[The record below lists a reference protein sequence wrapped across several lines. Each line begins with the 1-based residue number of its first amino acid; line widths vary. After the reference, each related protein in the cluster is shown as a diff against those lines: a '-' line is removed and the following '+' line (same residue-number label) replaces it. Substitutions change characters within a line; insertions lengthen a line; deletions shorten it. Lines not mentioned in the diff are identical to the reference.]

1 MSTRRAYRASFITPL
16 AAGGVAFYEDGV
28 LVVDADGIIREIS
41 AWPLATSEPL
51 SLLDLRGRLI
61 APGFVDTHLHYPQTR
76 VIGSASGPLLD
87 WLEHTVFPEEER
99 FRDEVY
105 ARRVAAE
112 FVDHCLSVGTTT
124 VSAYSSSDPLATEIL
139 FETMAERGIAGFAGL
154 TLMDQNCPQAL
165 RLSSDA
171 AMLECRR
178 LVGRFHGF
186 DRGRLGFSITPRFA
200 LSCSRR
206 LLESAG
212 ALASELDLPVQTHIS
227 EHPREGAETLVAHP
241 FARDYLGVYEATG
254 LLGAKTILAHAIHL
268 SDDEWS
274 RVAACGA
281 SIAHCPDSN
290 LFLNSGRM
298 RLDRARSLGV
308 PVGLGSDVAA
318 GRTFDIRRAT
328 AHAYDNAQL
337 AGFEVSAA
345 ELFRAST
352 LGGAEALGVAAR
364 TGSLEAGK
372 FADFVVLGGA
382 GRDDGSLEAALRVVT
397 FGSELAPVQSTF
409 VRGKRVWHARPVS

>member
-16 AAGGVAFYEDGV
+16 TLEESRSTKMACWW
-28 LVVDADGIIREIS
+28 VDADGIIREIS

-227 EHPREGAETLVAHP
+227 EHPREGEETLVAHP
-241 FARDYLGVYEATG
+241 L
-254 LLGAKTILAHAIHL
+254 
-268 SDDEWS
+268 
-274 RVAACGA
+274 
-281 SIAHCPDSN
+281 
-290 LFLNSGRM
+290 
-298 RLDRARSLGV
+298 RARLLRRVKQPACS
-308 PVGLGSDVAA
+308 VGPISPT
-318 GRTFDIRRAT
+318 R
-328 AHAYDNAQL
+328 
-337 AGFEVSAA
+337 
-345 ELFRAST
+345 ST
-352 LGGAEALGVAAR
+352 
-364 TGSLEAGK
+364 
-372 FADFVVLGGA
+372 
-382 GRDDGSLEAALRVVT
+382 
-397 FGSELAPVQSTF
+397 
-409 VRGKRVWHARPVS
+409 